1 MFKWLYGPILFSKVD
16 QLGTYASALAFCFVL
31 SLVPFLAVTFAV
43 GMEIASQLAMN
54 KDYASGYQ
62 AVLQSI
68 LPMERPEETQRIFH
82 TVENSMKSKSSLFTV
97 GFILAL
103 YTSFNLMDQI
113 IRTLLFIFDDS
124 RKPREWSWRVMTKGF
139 ALLGIW
145 MCLLLLISVSAVGT
159 TGLHALLN
167 QFLFKSLSNAV
178 VTAVQ
183 ISVVIGSLFGTMY
196 LTYYMVPT
204 RHYKKQYVVEGS
216 LLASTGWILCSLI
229 FATVVPKL
237 LKASAAYAALGSVV
251 GILIWAQACAWSIIL
266 GACWIVRFSPPRMK
280 AGR

>member
-1 MFKWLYGPILFSKVD
+1 
-16 QLGTYASALAFCFVL
+16 
-31 SLVPFLAVTFAV
+31 
-43 GMEIASQLAMN
+43 
-54 KDYASGYQ
+54 
-62 AVLQSI
+62 
-68 LPMERPEETQRIFH
+68 MERPEETERIFH
-82 TVENSMKSKSSLFTV
+82 TVENSMKAKSSLFTV
-97 GFILAL
+97 GFILAF
-103 YTSFNLMDQI
+103 YTSFTLMGQI
-113 IRTLLFIFDDS
+113 IRTLLFIFDDH
-124 RKPREWSWRVMTKGF
+124 RKPQEWTWKVAAKGL

-196 LTYYMVPT
+196 LTYFMVPT
-204 RHYKKQYVVEGS
+204 RQYKRQYVVEGG
-216 LLASTGWILCSLI
+216 LLASTGWIVCSLI
-229 FATVVPKL
+229 FATAVPKL

-266 GACWIVRFSPPRMK
+266 GACWIVRFSPPRAK